1 MSGSTTHPVL
11 IIVENNNKNTRVEPV
26 QVFSIAA
33 LNKCY
38 LIFINGFENVSVN
51 SVVLEKSSNI
61 IRNHYVKSIRI
72 RSYPGPNSGKYG
84 PE

>member
-1 MSGSTTHPVL
+1 M
-11 IIVENNNKNTRVEPV
+11 
-26 QVFSIAA
+26 AA

-51 SVVLEKSSNI
+51 SVVLEKFPNI

-72 RSYPGPNSGKYG
+72 RSYPGPNSRKYG